1 MPRPKGKQVEVDTT
15 LLTRALTTESDVQ
28 SALET
33 LDEAAFIV
41 RRVNTTN
48 ATPTVIYSF
57 AIPADSTV
65 GVTAKVA
72 GKRTNGTGRI
82 FFVRTNAAYR
92 EGTGNAAFEGGEQ
105 SPTSKDGPGNPGYD
119 VDLQLNVNTLEVVVT
134 GVAAHDISWTAR
146 IELTVAP

>member
-1 MPRPKGKQVEVDTT
+1 VGQIKGKQVGLNAT
-15 LLTRALTTESDVQ
+15 LFTRALTSEADVQ
-28 SALET
+28 AALET

-41 RRVNTTN
+41 RRETTAD
-48 ATPTVIYSF
+48 ATPVVIYSF
-57 AIPADSTV
+57 AIPEDTMV

-92 EGTGNAAFEGGEQ
+92 EGAANAAFEGGEQ

-119 VDLQLNVNTLEVVVT
+119 VDIQLNTNTLEVVVT